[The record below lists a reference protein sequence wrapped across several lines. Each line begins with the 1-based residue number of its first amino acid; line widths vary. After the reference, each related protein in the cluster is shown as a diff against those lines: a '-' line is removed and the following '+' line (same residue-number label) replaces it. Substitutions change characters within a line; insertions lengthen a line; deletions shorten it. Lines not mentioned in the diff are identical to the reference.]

1 MSYILDALKKAD
13 RERTL
18 GEVPDLETAHWGERR
33 KQRSYRWVWV
43 VVALLVLNGALLV
56 LLLGR
61 NEAPDVAEQLPERL
75 VPGTDTE
82 SVLPSRQI
90 TRPRE
95 PVYVPPVV
103 QKPAFTAQQTTAVT
117 TQPAYEPQ
125 PVPSV
130 EPAAVPVVSSE
141 VPFWDD
147 LPLEYRSG
155 LVLPHIDVHVYSD
168 TPARRFILVDL
179 QKYREGDALE
189 NGAVVEVINKDSI
202 QLNYQGTRFLMER

>member
-1 MSYILDALKKAD
+1 
-13 RERTL
+13 
-18 GEVPDLETAHWGERR
+18 
-33 KQRSYRWVWV
+33 
-43 VVALLVLNGALLV
+43 
-56 LLLGR
+56 
-61 NEAPDVAEQLPERL
+61 
-75 VPGTDTE
+75 
-82 SVLPSRQI
+82 
-90 TRPRE
+90 
-95 PVYVPPVV
+95 VPPVV

-168 TPARRFILVDL
+168 NPGRRFILVEL